1 MPEMDGIEL
10 LRRLHAR
17 RAKLPVILITA
28 FAKRA
33 SAVAAMRPAPST
45 TDQAVRQ

>member
-1 MPEMDGIEL
+1 MDGIEL

-28 FAKRA
+28 FASVPSPLRRCA
-33 SAVAAMRPAPST
+33 PAPST
-45 TDQAVRQ
+45 T